1 MNGVVI
7 IPAQSGSVAKQLC
20 NAQFEGITPLKDKL
34 LVLVVVIGALV
45 VCWIVL
51 RDQRPKR
58 QSRASG
64 YDGSGGADAG
74 GEAGGHGWF
83 GGHSHSGDH
92 GGSGDTTSGSDAG
105 GGGGGGDSG
114 GGGGD

>member
-7 IPAQSGSVAKQLC
+7 IPAQSSSVAKQLC
-20 NAQFEGITPLKDKL
+20 NAQFEGGSAFEG
-34 LVLVVVIGALV
+34 LVTGAGRRDWGARL
-45 VCWIVL
+45 VL
-51 RDQRPKR
+51 RDQHPKR

-74 GEAGGHGWF
+74 GEGGGHGWF

-92 GGSGDTTSGSDAG
+92 GCSGDSG
-105 GGGGGGDSG
+105 GGDGGGGDSG